1 MKRQIAYFL
10 VIFIGFLALAGHFIS
25 YPPLNNFIDNDATQW
40 FDIISGFAAF
50 LGVINLLQL
59 HLNKVA
65 NKRKNYNYSIITLLG
80 FMVMIIFGFIY
91 NGYPNEEYLDRNE
104 NEEFDYYCK
113 IDSDKLIDSYTIKD
127 SVNIASSIK
136 DSLSCLKLN
145 TSIASVSWIEE
156 PFDDLNNNEKRDFV
170 GMGAHLKKE
179 GSAFYWMFHN
189 IYLPLG
195 ATMFALLA
203 FFVASASYRAFKI
216 RNFEAT
222 LLLISGIFLMI
233 GRVPI
238 GQLIPWWMS
247 LEIYICI
254 LFAIIANRF
263 TDKKTMLYLM
273 IFTMLA
279 CPFLISYLNLSD
291 LAIFKI
297 PDLQEWIMDVPA
309 TAGSRAIMIGI
320 ALGTMAQSYRIIT
333 GRERSILGD

>member
-10 VIFIGFLALAGHFIS
+10 VVFIGFLVLLGHFIN
-25 YPPLNNFIDNDATQW
+25 YPPLNDFIDNDATQW

-59 HLNKVA
+59 HLKKITT
-65 NKRKNYNYSIITLLG
+65 KRSNWKYSIITLFG
-80 FMVMIIFGFIY
+80 FLVMIIFGFIY
-91 NGYPNEEYLDRNE
+91 NG
-104 NEEFDYYCK
+104 
-113 IDSDKLIDSYTIKD
+113 SD
-127 SVNIASSIK
+127 VA
-136 DSLSCLKLN
+136 
-145 TSIASVSWIEE
+145 
-156 PFDDLNNNEKRDFV
+156 
-170 GMGAHLKKE
+170 MGPHLKEE
-179 GSAFYWMFHN
+179 GSAFYWMFQN

-238 GQLIPWWMS
+238 GQLMPWWMA
-247 LEIYICI
+247 LEIYVC
-254 LFAIIANRF
+254 LVFAMIASRF
-263 TDKKTMLYLM
+263 KDKKTMLYSM
-273 IFTMLA
+273 SLA
-279 CPFLISYLNLSD
+279 MVVMPFLVLYLNLSH
-291 LAIFKI
+291 LAVFKI
-297 PDLQEWIMDVPA
+297 PEFQEWIMDVPA

-320 ALGTMAQSYRIIT
+320 ALGTIAQSYRIIT

>member
-10 VIFIGFLALAGHFIS
+10 VVFIGFLTLAGHFINYS
-25 YPPLNNFIDNDATQW
+25 PLNNFIDNDATQW

-50 LGVINLLQL
+50 LGVVNLLQL
-59 HLNKVA
+59 HLNKIS
-65 NKRKNYNYSIITLLG
+65 NKRKNYQYSFITLLG
-80 FMVMIIFGFIY
+80 FIAMIVFGFIY
-91 NGYPNEEYLDRNE
+91 NGSE
-104 NEEFDYYCK
+104 
-113 IDSDKLIDSYTIKD
+113 
-127 SVNIASSIK
+127 VA
-136 DSLSCLKLN
+136 
-145 TSIASVSWIEE
+145 
-156 PFDDLNNNEKRDFV
+156 
-170 GMGAHLKKE
+170 MGPHLKEE
-179 GSAFYWMFHN
+179 GSAFYWMFQY

-222 LLLISGIFLMI
+222 LLLISGIFLML

-247 LEIYICI
+247 VEIYIC
-254 LFAIIANRF
+254 LFFAVIANRF
-263 TDKKTMLYLM
+263 TNKKMMLYYL
-273 IFTMLA
+273 IFSMLTL
-279 CPFLISYLNLSD
+279 PVLILYFNISNLS
-291 LAIFKI
+291 IFKI

-320 ALGTMAQSYRIIT
+320 ALGTIAQSYRIIT

>member
-10 VIFIGFLALAGHFIS
+10 VIFIGFLTLLGHFIN

-65 NKRKNYNYSIITLLG
+65 NKRKHYQYSIITLFG
-80 FMVMIIFGFIY
+80 FIIMIIFGFIY
-91 NGYPNEEYLDRNE
+91 NGSNVP
-104 NEEFDYYCK
+104 
-113 IDSDKLIDSYTIKD
+113 
-127 SVNIASSIK
+127 
-136 DSLSCLKLN
+136 
-145 TSIASVSWIEE
+145 
-156 PFDDLNNNEKRDFV
+156 
-170 GMGAHLKKE
+170 MGPHLKEE
-179 GSAFYWMFHN
+179 GSAFYWMFQN

-222 LLLISGIFLMI
+222 LLLVSGIFLML
-233 GRVPI
+233 GRVPV
-238 GQLIPWWMS
+238 GQLIPWCLS
-247 LEIYICI
+247 LEIYICLIFAITAGLFSNKKTLFYTLLISMI
-254 LFAIIANRF
+254 LFPFII
-263 TDKKTMLYLM
+263 
-273 IFTMLA
+273 
-279 CPFLISYLNLSD
+279 SQLNLSQ
-291 LAIFKI
+291 LAVFKI

-320 ALGTMAQSYRIIT
+320 ALGTIAQSYRIIT

>member
-10 VIFIGFLALAGHFIS
+10 VVFIGFLTLFGHFINYS
-25 YPPLNNFIDNDATQW
+25 PLNNFIDNDATQW

-65 NKRKNYNYSIITLLG
+65 NKRSHWKYSILTLAG
-80 FMVMIIFGFIY
+80 FIIMIIFGFIY
-91 NGYPNEEYLDRNE
+91 NGSN
-104 NEEFDYYCK
+104 
-113 IDSDKLIDSYTIKD
+113 
-127 SVNIASSIK
+127 VA
-136 DSLSCLKLN
+136 
-145 TSIASVSWIEE
+145 
-156 PFDDLNNNEKRDFV
+156 
-170 GMGAHLKKE
+170 MGPHLKEE
-179 GSAFYWMFHN
+179 GSAFYWMFHY

-238 GQLIPWWMS
+238 GQLIPWWMA
-247 LEIYICI
+247 LEIYICL
-254 LFAIIANRF
+254 LFAVIASRF
-263 TDKKTMLYLM
+263 KDKKMMLYSMTGTM
-273 IFTMLA
+273 IAM
-279 CPFLISYLNLSD
+279 PFLILFLNFSN

-297 PDLQEWIMDVPA
+297 PDLQEWIMAVPA

-320 ALGTMAQSYRIIT
+320 ALGTIAQSYRIIT

>member
-10 VIFIGFLALAGHFIS
+10 VIFIGFLTLIGHFIN
-25 YPPLNNFIDNDATQW
+25 YPPLNDFIDNDATQW

-65 NKRKNYNYSIITLLG
+65 NKRKHYQYSIITLFG
-80 FMVMIIFGFIY
+80 FIIMIIFGFIY
-91 NGYPNEEYLDRNE
+91 NGSNVP
-104 NEEFDYYCK
+104 
-113 IDSDKLIDSYTIKD
+113 
-127 SVNIASSIK
+127 
-136 DSLSCLKLN
+136 
-145 TSIASVSWIEE
+145 
-156 PFDDLNNNEKRDFV
+156 
-170 GMGAHLKKE
+170 MGPHLKEE
-179 GSAFYWMFHN
+179 GSAFYWMFQN

-222 LLLISGIFLMI
+222 LLLVSGIFLML
-233 GRVPI
+233 GRVPV
-238 GQLIPWWMS
+238 GQLIPWWLS
-247 LEIYICI
+247 LEIYITLI
-254 LFAIIANRF
+254 FAITAGLF
-263 TDKKTMLYLM
+263 TNKKTLFYTL
-273 IFTMLA
+273 
-279 CPFLISYLNLSD
+279 LISMIIFPFIILQLDLSQ
-291 LAIFKI
+291 LAVFKI

-320 ALGTMAQSYRIIT
+320 ALGTIAQSYRIIT

>member
-10 VIFIGFLALAGHFIS
+10 VIFIGFLTLLGHFIN
-25 YPPLNNFIDNDATQW
+25 YPPLNDFIDNDATQW

-65 NKRKNYNYSIITLLG
+65 SKRKHYQYSVITLLG
-80 FMVMIIFGFIY
+80 FVIMIIFGFIY
-91 NGYPNEEYLDRNE
+91 NGSNVP
-104 NEEFDYYCK
+104 
-113 IDSDKLIDSYTIKD
+113 
-127 SVNIASSIK
+127 
-136 DSLSCLKLN
+136 
-145 TSIASVSWIEE
+145 
-156 PFDDLNNNEKRDFV
+156 
-170 GMGAHLKKE
+170 MGPHLKEE
-179 GSAFYWMFHN
+179 GSAFYWMFQN

-222 LLLISGIFLMI
+222 LLLVSGIFLML
-233 GRVPI
+233 GRVPV
-238 GQLIPWWMS
+238 GQLIPWWLS
-247 LEIYICI
+247 LEIYICLI
-254 LFAIIANRF
+254 FAITAGLF
-263 TDKKTMLYLM
+263 TNKKVLFYSLLLSM
-273 IFTMLA
+273 IIL
-279 CPFLISYLNLSD
+279 PFIILQFNLSQ
-291 LAIFKI
+291 LALFRI

-320 ALGTMAQSYRIIT
+320 ALGTIAQSYRIIT

>member
-10 VIFIGFLALAGHFIS
+10 VIFIGFLTLIGHFIN
-25 YPPLNNFIDNDATQW
+25 YPRLNDFIDNDATQW

-65 NKRKNYNYSIITLLG
+65 NKRKHYQYSIITLFG
-80 FMVMIIFGFIY
+80 FIIMLIFGFIY
-91 NGYPNEEYLDRNE
+91 NGSNVP
-104 NEEFDYYCK
+104 
-113 IDSDKLIDSYTIKD
+113 
-127 SVNIASSIK
+127 
-136 DSLSCLKLN
+136 
-145 TSIASVSWIEE
+145 
-156 PFDDLNNNEKRDFV
+156 
-170 GMGAHLKKE
+170 MGPHLKE
-179 GSAFYWMFHN
+179 QGSAFYWMFQN

-222 LLLISGIFLMI
+222 LLLVSGIFLML
-233 GRVPI
+233 GRVPV
-238 GQLIPWWMS
+238 GQLIPWWLS
-247 LEIYICI
+247 LEIYICLI
-254 LFAIIANRF
+254 FAITAGLF
-263 TDKKTMLYLM
+263 TNKKTLFYTL
-273 IFTMLA
+273 
-279 CPFLISYLNLSD
+279 LISMIIFPFIILQLNLYQ
-291 LAIFKI
+291 LAVFKI

-320 ALGTMAQSYRIIT
+320 ALGTIAQSYRIIT

>member
-10 VIFIGFLALAGHFIS
+10 VIFIGFLTLIGHFIN
-25 YPPLNNFIDNDATQW
+25 YPPLNDFIDNDATQW

-65 NKRKNYNYSIITLLG
+65 NKRKHYQYSIITLFG
-80 FMVMIIFGFIY
+80 FIIMIIFGFIY
-91 NGYPNEEYLDRNE
+91 NGSNVP
-104 NEEFDYYCK
+104 
-113 IDSDKLIDSYTIKD
+113 
-127 SVNIASSIK
+127 
-136 DSLSCLKLN
+136 
-145 TSIASVSWIEE
+145 
-156 PFDDLNNNEKRDFV
+156 
-170 GMGAHLKKE
+170 MGPHLKEE
-179 GSAFYWMFHN
+179 GSAFYWMFQN

-222 LLLISGIFLMI
+222 LLLVSGIFLML
-233 GRVPI
+233 GRVPV
-238 GQLIPWWMS
+238 GQLIPWWLS
-247 LEIYICI
+247 LEIYICLI
-254 LFAIIANRF
+254 FAITARLF
-263 TDKKTMLYLM
+263 TNKKTLFYTL
-273 IFTMLA
+273 
-279 CPFLISYLNLSD
+279 LISMIIFPFIIIQLNLSQ
-291 LAIFKI
+291 LAVFKI

-320 ALGTMAQSYRIIT
+320 ALGTIAQSYRIIT

>member
-10 VIFIGFLALAGHFIS
+10 VIFIGFLTLLGHFIN
-25 YPPLNNFIDNDATQW
+25 YPPLNDFIDNDATQW

-65 NKRKNYNYSIITLLG
+65 NKRKHYQYSIITLFG
-80 FMVMIIFGFIY
+80 FIIMIIFGFIY
-91 NGYPNEEYLDRNE
+91 NGSNVP
-104 NEEFDYYCK
+104 
-113 IDSDKLIDSYTIKD
+113 
-127 SVNIASSIK
+127 
-136 DSLSCLKLN
+136 
-145 TSIASVSWIEE
+145 
-156 PFDDLNNNEKRDFV
+156 
-170 GMGAHLKKE
+170 MGPHLKEE
-179 GSAFYWMFHN
+179 GSAFYWMFQN

-222 LLLISGIFLMI
+222 LLLVSGIFLML
-233 GRVPI
+233 GRVPV
-238 GQLIPWWMS
+238 GQLIPWWLS
-247 LEIYICI
+247 LEIYICLI
-254 LFAIIANRF
+254 FAITAGLF
-263 TDKKTMLYLM
+263 TNKKTLFYTL
-273 IFTMLA
+273 
-279 CPFLISYLNLSD
+279 LISMIIFPFIILQLNLSQ
-291 LAIFKI
+291 LAVFKI

-320 ALGTMAQSYRIIT
+320 ALGTIAQSYRIIT

>member
-10 VIFIGFLALAGHFIS
+10 VIFIGFLTLIGHFIN
-25 YPPLNNFIDNDATQW
+25 YPPLNDFIDNDATQW

-65 NKRKNYNYSIITLLG
+65 NKRKHYQYSIITLFG
-80 FMVMIIFGFIY
+80 FIIMIIFGFIY
-91 NGYPNEEYLDRNE
+91 NGSNVP
-104 NEEFDYYCK
+104 
-113 IDSDKLIDSYTIKD
+113 
-127 SVNIASSIK
+127 
-136 DSLSCLKLN
+136 
-145 TSIASVSWIEE
+145 
-156 PFDDLNNNEKRDFV
+156 
-170 GMGAHLKKE
+170 MGPHLKE
-179 GSAFYWMFHN
+179 QGSAFYWMFQN

-222 LLLISGIFLMI
+222 LLLVSGIFLML
-233 GRVPI
+233 GRVPV
-238 GQLIPWWMS
+238 GQLIPWWLS
-247 LEIYICI
+247 LEIYICLI
-254 LFAIIANRF
+254 FAITAGLF
-263 TDKKTMLYLM
+263 TNKKTLFYTL
-273 IFTMLA
+273 
-279 CPFLISYLNLSD
+279 LISMIIFPFIILQLNLYQ
-291 LAIFKI
+291 LAVFII

-320 ALGTMAQSYRIIT
+320 ALGTIAQSYRIIT

>member
-10 VIFIGFLALAGHFIS
+10 VIFIGFLTLLGHFIN
-25 YPPLNNFIDNDATQW
+25 YPPLNDFIDNDATQW

-65 NKRKNYNYSIITLLG
+65 NKRKHYQYSIITLFG
-80 FMVMIIFGFIY
+80 FIIMIIFGFIY
-91 NGYPNEEYLDRNE
+91 NGSNVP
-104 NEEFDYYCK
+104 
-113 IDSDKLIDSYTIKD
+113 
-127 SVNIASSIK
+127 
-136 DSLSCLKLN
+136 
-145 TSIASVSWIEE
+145 
-156 PFDDLNNNEKRDFV
+156 
-170 GMGAHLKKE
+170 MGPHLKEE
-179 GSAFYWMFHN
+179 GSAFYWMFQN

-222 LLLISGIFLMI
+222 LLLVSGIFLML
-233 GRVPI
+233 GRVPV
-238 GQLIPWWMS
+238 GQLIPWWLS
-247 LEIYICI
+247 LEIYICLI
-254 LFAIIANRF
+254 FAITAGLF
-263 TDKKTMLYLM
+263 TNKKTLFYTL
-273 IFTMLA
+273 
-279 CPFLISYLNLSD
+279 LISMTMFPFIILQLNLSQ
-291 LAIFKI
+291 LAVFKI

-320 ALGTMAQSYRIIT
+320 ALGTIAQSYRIIT

>member
-10 VIFIGFLALAGHFIS
+10 VVFIGFMALAGHFINYS
-25 YPPLNNFIDNDATQW
+25 PLNNFIDNDATQW

-59 HLNKVA
+59 HLNKIS
-65 NKRKNYNYSIITLLG
+65 NKRKNYQYSLITLLG
-80 FMVMIIFGFIY
+80 FGIMIVFGFIY
-91 NGYPNEEYLDRNE
+91 NGSEATLGP
-104 NEEFDYYCK
+104 
-113 IDSDKLIDSYTIKD
+113 
-127 SVNIASSIK
+127 
-136 DSLSCLKLN
+136 
-145 TSIASVSWIEE
+145 
-156 PFDDLNNNEKRDFV
+156 
-170 GMGAHLKKE
+170 HLKDE
-179 GSAFYWMFHN
+179 SSAFYWMFEN

-222 LLLISGIFLMI
+222 LLLISGIFLML

-247 LEIYICI
+247 TEIYIC
-254 LFAIIANRF
+254 LFFAIIANRF
-263 TDKKTMLYLM
+263 TNKKIMLFYLLFSM
-273 IFTMLA
+273 LTLPALILYFNITHLSIF
-279 CPFLISYLNLSD
+279 N
-291 LAIFKI
+291 I

-320 ALGTMAQSYRIIT
+320 ALGTIAQSYRIMT